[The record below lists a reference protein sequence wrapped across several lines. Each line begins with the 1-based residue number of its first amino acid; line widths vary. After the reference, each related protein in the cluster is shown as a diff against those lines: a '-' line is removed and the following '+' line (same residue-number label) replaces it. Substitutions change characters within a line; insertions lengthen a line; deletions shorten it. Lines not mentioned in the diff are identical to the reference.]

1 MRAGRTSS
9 TPQEGS
15 SRADSR
21 FSASPLVTASFTWPT
36 DSSSEGHGSGKGQR
50 SLRGQRAYLCRC
62 ALLTLVFVLHRVVGR
77 VDHFLQLVPGQQV
90 SAPLLLHSKQTL
102 KVPDDDII
110 ITIIILI
117 TLLGTPVLWNTQ
129 PYLSIRVWSTSESP
143 AAGLTNEKLTCCRC
157 PASTA

>member
-1 MRAGRTSS
+1 
-9 TPQEGS
+9 
-15 SRADSR
+15 
-21 FSASPLVTASFTWPT
+21 
-36 DSSSEGHGSGKGQR
+36 
-50 SLRGQRAYLCRC
+50 
-62 ALLTLVFVLHRVVGR
+62 LLTLVFVLHRVVGR

-102 KVPDDDII
+102 KVPDDDIT
-110 ITIIILI
+110 TIIITT
-117 TLLGTPVLWNTQ
+117 TLLGTPVLWDAQ